1 MVKGGPIAIVNE
13 RSEYPYAHFM
23 VPIGLPMSEVET
35 QGGNPRRRDLV
46 QEVKSS
52 PFSGPQHAQEPTAN
66 EATSFPAES
75 SSSQVEPQSISGT
88 VVSLP
93 PLKSDANVSTQ
104 NGIEATDFANFET
117 SHAHSNG
124 KKETLSATA
133 KQFLQQIPDLSF
145 MLKPTLSLPKK
156 K

>member
-1 MVKGGPIAIVNE
+1 MGKDGPVAIVNE

-23 VPIGLPMSEVET
+23 VPIGLPMTEVET

-46 QEVKSS
+46 QEVKFF
-52 PFSGPQHAQEPTAN
+52 PFSGPQHAHEASN
-66 EATSFPAES
+66 EVISFPAEP

-93 PLKSDANVSTQ
+93 PLKSDANVSTE

-124 KKETLSATA
+124 KKDTLSATA